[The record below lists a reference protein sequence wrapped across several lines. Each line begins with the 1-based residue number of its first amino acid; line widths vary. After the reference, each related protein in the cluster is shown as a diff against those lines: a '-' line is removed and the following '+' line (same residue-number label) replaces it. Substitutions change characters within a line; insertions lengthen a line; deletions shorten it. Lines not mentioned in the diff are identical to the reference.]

1 MKITEIVMPSY
12 ANGGVGE
19 YKVEV
24 SLGKYSVRLW
34 SQWQQDF
41 FKSIIEKEVGS
52 ITVEELG
59 KIEEITKLNWFDPVE
74 EEYEATRGMDIY
86 DYLWWIVIIFG
97 VGVLIFWILPFWLSA
112 LCFAA
117 FVFNLTQ
124 EDEQDYMSTKYA
136 KSS

>member
-1 MKITEIVMPSY
+1 MPSY